1 MTLLLASALTSASS
15 PLAARQQPIP
25 FFNAPIELETDHV
38 DLPPVEPRDAK
49 ADRELALKR
58 AKVRKIRLK
67 RAMKRSGYRA
77 LLDAPVHIRNAC
89 RALVNWIWFDRFVLV
104 LILGNCVLLAMDVPG
119 AQLSTSQQ
127 NVRPRAR
134 GLLLLLPPLHT
145 MLTMYKHGH
154 VPLLLLLLL
163 QAMGTAELAFTIAF
177 TVEALVKIIGLGLVA
192 EPTSYFRSAWNI
204 LDFVIVVE
212 GILSMSVVRT
222 QTNINTTLW
231 HTLTLHPT
239 IPRSLHTPKHT
250 V

>member
-1 MTLLLASALTSASS
+1 M
-15 PLAARQQPIP
+15 
-25 FFNAPIELETDHV
+25 

-89 RALVNWIWFDRFVLV
+89 RALVNWIWFDRFVLA

-134 GLLLLLPPLHT
+134 GLLLLLMHT
-145 MLTMYKHGH
+145 VLTMCQRGH
-154 VPLLLLLLL
+154 VLLLLLLL

-239 IPRSLHTPKHT
+239 IPPLHTPKHT

>member
-1 MTLLLASALTSASS
+1 MKLLALCVAVAHHDPFVGFSSHKCRLSA
-15 PLAARQQPIP
+15 PPQQPIP

-89 RALVNWIWFDRFVLV
+89 RALVNWIWFDRFVLA

-134 GLLLLLPPLHT
+134 GLLLLLLPLPLLVQVLEPPLRRHPQ
-145 MLTMYKHGH
+145 KQQQPACPRPRHH
-154 VPLLLLLLL
+154 
-163 QAMGTAELAFTIAF
+163 QRR
-177 TVEALVKIIGLGLVA
+177 K
-192 EPTSYFRSAWNI
+192 
-204 LDFVIVVE
+204 
-212 GILSMSVVRT
+212 
-222 QTNINTTLW
+222 
-231 HTLTLHPT
+231 HPT
-239 IPRSLHTPKHT
+239 AQR
-250 V
+250 